1 MRQRGSS
8 AGRGRRGSIYGLL
21 LLILVVGLAG
31 CRFVDLRVIPTTPV
45 PDETPTAAPHA
56 YSGTI
61 TCVGTSVLAPL
72 VAEAGERFRR
82 AYPYAYIVVITATSQ
97 SALSA
102 VQDGGADLGLSDVSV
117 AAFRGIDGS
126 QLYDYPVAAS
136 VYAVIAHPDVGVTG
150 LTSQQVQ
157 SLYTG
162 DVGNWRAVG
171 GANVPVEIISQP
183 KGAGPR
189 ALFRQLV
196 LAGTTEN
203 DNVATPLETNQ
214 DVLAAVRDTPGA
226 IGYVSL
232 PEVEPVAESGVRV
245 LALDGVTPDIA
256 AARLG
261 HYRFWGIEHIYTK
274 GPAGGLAAAFIDY
287 LQSTAIQAEM
297 FKARGFI
304 PRADIPEQASP

>member
-1 MRQRGSS
+1 MRGDVVRKRR
-8 AGRGRRGSIYGLL
+8 AGARRGVTSGLL
-21 LLILVVGLAG
+21 LLALAVSLAG
-31 CRFVDLRVIPTTPV
+31 CRFVDLRVTMTTPV
-45 PDETPTAAPHA
+45 PDQTPTAAPHA

-61 TCVGTSVLAPL
+61 TCVGSSVLAPL
-72 VAEAGERFRR
+72 VVEAGERFRQ

-126 QLYDYPVAAS
+126 HLYDYPVAAS

-150 LTSQQVQ
+150 LTNRQVQ
-157 SLYTG
+157 DLYTG
-162 DVGNWRAVG
+162 DVGNWNGVG
-171 GANVPVEIISQP
+171 GANVPVEVISRP

-189 ALFRQLV
+189 ALFREIV
-196 LAGTTEN
+196 LGGETEN
-203 DNVATPLETNQ
+203 DNVATPQETNQ
-214 DVLAAVRDTPGA
+214 DVVTAVRDTPGA

-232 PEVEPVAESGVRV
+232 SAVEPGVRV
-245 LALDGVTPDIA
+245 LALDGVMPDVA
-256 AARLG
+256 SARLG
-261 HYRFWGIEHIYTK
+261 RYPFWGIEHIYTK

-287 LQSTAIQAEM
+287 LQSSAIQTEI

-304 PRADIPEQASP
+304 PRAEIPEQVSP

>member
-1 MRQRGSS
+1 MRQRQGG
-8 AGRGRRGSIYGLL
+8 ARRGRRGSLYGLL
-21 LLILVVGLAG
+21 LLGLAVGLAG
-31 CRFVDLRVIPTTPV
+31 CRFVDLRVTPTTPV
-45 PDETPTAAPHA
+45 PDQTPTAAPHA

-72 VAEAGERFRR
+72 VAEAGERFRQ

-150 LTSQQVQ
+150 LTRRQV
-157 SLYTG
+157 SALYAG
-162 DVGNWRAVG
+162 EEGNWSGVG
-171 GANVPVEIISQP
+171 GANVPVVVISQP

-196 LAGTTEN
+196 LDGVIEN
-203 DNVATPLETNQ
+203 DNVATPQETNQ
-214 DVLAAVRDTPGA
+214 EVVDAVRNTPGA

-232 PEVEPVAESGVRV
+232 PVIQPVAESGVQV
-245 LALDGVTPDIA
+245 LAIDGVAPDIA
-256 AARLG
+256 GARLG

-274 GPAGGLAAAFIDY
+274 GPAGGLAAAFIAY
-287 LQSTAIQAEM
+287 LQSSAIQAEM
-297 FKARGFI
+297 FKARGFM
-304 PRADIPEQASP
+304 PRADIPEQGGP